1 MASSGS
7 RWLLPSAPD
16 TFGLQVR
23 TGLALVL
30 RVLAP
35 AARPA
40 LAVGRPGVVG
50 ELVPEAAAAFIEA
63 EGGEAIGERESAR
76 VEESIIS
83 RSLHVPLFC
92 QSHEHLADR
101 GLVGHQEAGQ
111 VGGRG
116 G

>member
-1 MASSGS
+1 MRRSRHSSAMASSGS
-7 RWLLPSAPD
+7 RWLLPSGPD

-50 ELVPEAAAAFIEA
+50 ELVPEAAATLPHA
-63 EGGEAIGERESAR
+63 EGGEAK
-76 VEESIIS
+76 
-83 RSLHVPLFC
+83 
-92 QSHEHLADR
+92 
-101 GLVGHQEAGQ
+101 
-111 VGGRG
+111 GRG
-116 G
+116 REWRGSLSVLRLPPSAFRVA

>member
-50 ELVPEAAAAFIEA
+50 ELVPEAAAALIEG

-76 VEESIIS
+76 GGESITP
-83 RSLHVPLFC
+83 RSPHVPLFS
-92 QSHEHLADR
+92 QSHEPLPPP
-101 GLVGHQEAGQ
+101 GLDE
-111 VGGRG
+111 GGRSF
-116 G
+116 